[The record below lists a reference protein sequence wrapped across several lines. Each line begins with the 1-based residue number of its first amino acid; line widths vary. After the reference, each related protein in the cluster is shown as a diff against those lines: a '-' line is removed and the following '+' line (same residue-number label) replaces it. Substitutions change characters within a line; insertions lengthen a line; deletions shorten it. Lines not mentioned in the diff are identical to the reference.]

1 MKNKLLFAL
10 VGLLCG
16 VQVMATDLVVER
28 TTGADILQD
37 IALIGKLV
45 FLGNDIQLLD
55 KAGNVLATEAIA
67 DIRKI
72 VFAES
77 TTTAL
82 DDVEEENIVVYPNP
96 TKDMLYINGINNK
109 TIRVYD
115 LQGRILL
122 QNNGSEVS
130 ENSAA
135 IRVGN
140 LPVGT
145 YLLQIGTQ
153 VVRFIKN

>member
-1 MKNKLLFAL
+1 MKKKLLFAL

-45 FLGNDIQLLD
+45 FVGNDIQLLD
-55 KAGNVLATEAIA
+55 KTGNVLATEAIS